1 VAVDDL
7 QVYFCPSGVAEAS
20 GKIKVAGLKSKVV
33 VRGTLDLSGAK
44 PKIQIDEVRAGN
56 LPSSIAKPAVDA
68 ILNTGNFRTLDLNEK
83 LISIQYTDGK
93 ATITGGP

>member
-1 VAVDDL
+1 MAVDDL

-33 VRGTLDLSGAK
+33 VPR
-44 PKIQIDEVRAGN
+44 IQIDEVRAGN
-56 LPSSIAKPAVDA
+56 LPSFIAKPAVDA